1 MNNNIYSDKIK
12 KHRRLKFGAF
22 AVGLTVAVIALV
34 VIINVVFS
42 ALSTKFMWY
51 KDMTKEQIYGITQQS
66 IDLLDDYRG
75 TGDFKISIVFCQYAD
90 QLDSVYELKLI
101 HNLAKQYAEE
111 FDFVEVEYVD
121 IVNHPESV
129 NQYLATSVSN
139 PKRTSV
145 YIVKHDLTNPEE
157 EMKQSKI
164 YGYESF
170 YTIDSDTNK
179 VFAFNGEYKITAGIL
194 QLVGDNPI
202 AYFVT
207 GHSEDVNPNSVMWS
221 LFAEAG
227 YDVRTIDLSKENIDD
242 AAKILI
248 INCPKNDYMGAN
260 DTVNEIK
267 KIDNFLDNFGGL
279 MVFMDAES
287 GEMEELDSFLEEWGV
302 SFGQSQIVD
311 LENSLSVDGTE
322 LVAEYVTEGTGAS
335 LTSPLRELSNL
346 PKAIF
351 NKAKPI
357 NYTYERVT
365 TDGQYHASFGSS
377 SRYISSVFTTSSS
390 ANALSLTDP
399 TAQAVKGPHNL
410 MTITVDS
417 RYINNE
423 PHYSYVL
430 AAGTSSFA
438 DDKYIGSRSYANRD
452 VIFNIMKSFGKKTVP
467 IDINFKVFEE
477 EALTITK
484 AEANRL
490 TVVYTVLPSLAI
502 FVVGIVVYTRRRYL

>member
-22 AVGLTVAVIALV
+22 AVGLTVTVIALV
-34 VIINVVFS
+34 VIINAVFS

-75 TGDFKISIVFCQYAD
+75 TNEFKISIVFCQYAD
-90 QLDSVYELKLI
+90 QLDSVYEAKLV
-101 HNLAKQYAEE
+101 HNLAKQYAAE

-121 IVNHPESV
+121 IINHPELV
-129 NQYLATSVSN
+129 NQYLATSVSS
-139 PKRTSV
+139 PKTTSV
-145 YIVKHDLTNPEE
+145 YIVKHDLTNPDEI
-157 EMKQSKI
+157 MKQSKI
-164 YGYESF
+164 YKLESF
-170 YTIDSDTNK
+170 YTFDSNTNK
-179 VFAFNGEYKITAGIL
+179 VFAFDGEYKITSGIL
-194 QLVGDNPI
+194 QLVGDSPI

-207 GHSEDVNPNSVMWS
+207 GHNEDVSQNSVMWT
-221 LFAEAG
+221 LFKDAG
-227 YDVRTIDLSKENIDD
+227 YDVREIDLSKENIDD
-242 AAKILI
+242 AAKVMV
-248 INCPKNDYMGAN
+248 INCPKSDYMGAN

-279 MVFMDAES
+279 MVFMDAEC
-287 GEMEELDSFLEEWGV
+287 GEMPELDAFLEEWGV

-311 LENSLSVDGTE
+311 YENSLSVNGTE
-322 LVAEYVTEGTGAS
+322 LVAQYVTEGTGAS
-335 LTSPLRELSNL
+335 LTKPLRELQYP

-357 NYTYERVT
+357 SFTYDRVT
-365 TDGQYHASFGSS
+365 TDGQYFSSQGGSE
-377 SRYISSVFTTSSS
+377 RYISSIFQTSST
-390 ANALSLTDP
+390 ANALSLFDP
-399 TAQAVKGPHNL
+399 SIPAVKGPHNL
-410 MTITVDS
+410 MTVTVDS

-438 DDKYIGSRSYANRD
+438 DDKYIGSKSYANRD
-452 VIFNIMKSFGKKTVP
+452 VIFNIMKNFGKKSVP
-467 IDINFKVFEE
+467 IDLDFKVFED

-490 TVVYTVLPSLAI
+490 TVVCTVLPSLAV
-502 FVVGIVVYTRRRYL
+502 FVVGIIVYTRRRYL